1 MDDAKFLYFTTLIK
15 YSITDQVFL
24 FIIKIIEFFPLFI
37 DFFSNPIR
45 LRYFFIGRKKSYSSN
60 SFDDSILKKTLKL
73 SYFRQFRNLRDS
85 KDLYPIYFLII
96 DLVIIFFY
104 EMFFFLV
111 IIFHRIRK
119 KKVQNDKKNK
129 GFYIFL
135 QKILINFYDH
145 FVFRSLSIF
154 FYDIIICYL
163 CKSQNYLVLIFILL
177 CFIYLLYL
185 NMDYFSSF
193 RLCIKFD
200 INNKYIFDDKFIA
213 NGDYCLTFL
222 KISLSFEYNIDDE
235 KICHFFDMINII
247 ITIIGIIRF
256 YKEPTYNIIGVLH
269 AFFFI
274 SFICLF
280 FLNIISHSVA
290 NTNSIFF
297 IYVFICLLIPF
308 LITYQSIRKKF
319 NILVRTTM
327 KDNNIQMIQQFEFL
341 CEYYETPHYNYLL
354 KNICFNSKIRE
365 SEVNQLLTK
374 NSTIVGEDETVII
387 SSFDTKKFVVDTK
400 DIKRDLNYYVLCRFS
415 NVFKQGFEN
424 PNNDR
429 NLNLFYYYICKIFIE
444 LISDINNYFQLIFEI
459 RKILNKLKYTNY
471 IYYMNL
477 RYYYQILCQKHS
489 MYDNNDMLL
498 YNESICKIFDTI
510 ILFTEEFEKF
520 LSSEIAKTP
529 NDYISFSKKVGSVEI
544 ISKHS
549 YEHIID
555 SSIKNEYQKLLLRV
569 ILECL
574 LNKVFSLSGM
584 MLVSSD
590 IGMYEEIL
598 DKYYNNEKVL
608 KIKIDLLNR
617 TSRIIKIGKDLNI
630 YWNKPFENL
639 IPPEF
644 QKIGLEKFYNDEP
657 QDNNTNKNKFLPQ
670 KFHFIVWNKSHD
682 LKQFVYE
689 YGIYPKLEENI
700 AFVDGNYKL
709 GKNILIVTKK
719 YIHSIKEKI
728 FTLSDS
734 LEKIMYINKSLLMIL
749 NRYDISLE
757 INDFLQDDK
766 TYMFDITKYCSYIY
780 SKVKKLESI
789 CNPEEILIVNQLI
802 QRLNENGLVRNIKT
816 RYQFVYLF
824 SVFDNDYENCFY
836 SVKEYKNKKGIS
848 IRKEKSII
856 NWQLKD
862 EDFQSVSKE
871 KDMDANKNIS
881 NFNTLYSSIA
891 FDTKSQISQQSVS
904 STLFSV
910 NTSIGRKKIDIQTNN
925 NKNYIIIIFNIC
937 LIIVAF
943 FCLIYEN
950 YLNNILE
957 NKMNLYRIA
966 YTFNRYLLNIMVSY
980 LSLLKICDK
989 YNHCEQYLIQFVSK
1003 FDSFNK
1009 IDEIILSDMYLN
1021 MEKISSLYKELKME
1035 IEKSGSNEIEK
1046 YISALKEELYISY
1059 VNGDIVLNKL
1069 PSKKFDYLMKTFINK
1084 LIMTTNDD
1092 NFSNISIYKVIVDKD
1107 LNPLNI
1113 LINDTSIQFSQNQLY
1128 IYEIMI
1134 SYLDYSNHF
1143 FILQKEIEKNSDNQ
1157 LRFNKI
1163 SLVIFIIGLIFSNIL
1178 IMTSCFLLLRIFQS
1192 NIEKKLIVIERLLKR
1207 QNIIDK
1213 LIERIILVKD
1223 LLKFYSHHPMETI
1236 TKLSGN
1242 MKKQDKKKNKSNL
1255 SNNKEINNQNEK
1267 EILGHS
1273 LFFILKKFLI
1283 LLIILNS
1290 IYIIYSIIFVK
1301 VSNDSFSL
1309 LQNVMT
1315 IIYNSAYVEDLT
1327 YMMIGITQL
1336 LQYISIPQS
1345 GLYPIFYDLLN
1356 KDNSSI
1362 DDNSDFFSDLFRYHQ
1377 EIYLY
1382 ERREKIQKK
1391 SFPTDAQIIDFNCS
1405 TFFKDINDENFAH
1418 IINNNPNKNY
1428 LQQMINFC
1436 FHINIM
1442 IFSSEELYMD
1452 YYFYSIMKLFF
1463 INSNSVSHFPKY
1475 SIDILYE
1482 IIVESVIL
1490 YKPLKLHLGNYYLKF
1505 TLKNRLKKHIYTLL
1519 FFLLGNI
1526 ALEIIFFGVIKFL
1539 IIDNI
1544 EDIIKH
1550 LNKLLRILKV
1560 V

>member
-15 YSITDQVFL
+15 YSITDQIFI
-24 FIIKIIEFFPLFI
+24 FIIKIIEFLPLFM

-45 LRYFFIGRKKSYSSN
+45 IRYFFIGRKKSYSSN
-60 SFDDSILKKTLKL
+60 SFDDSILKSTLKF
-73 SYFRQFRNLRDS
+73 SYFRQFRNLRNS
-85 KDLYPIYFLII
+85 NDLYPIYFLII
-96 DLVIIFFY
+96 DLVIVFFY
-104 EMFFFLV
+104 DMLFFLV
-111 IIFHRIRK
+111 IIFNKIRK

-129 GFYIFL
+129 GFYVFL
-135 QKILINFYDH
+135 QMILINFYDH

-163 CKSQNYLVLIFILL
+163 CKSQNYIVLILILL

-200 INNKYIFDDKFIA
+200 MNNKYIFDDKFIA

-235 KICHFFDMINII
+235 KICHFFDLIILI

-256 YKEPTYNIIGVLH
+256 YKEPTYNIIGILH

-280 FLNIISHSVA
+280 FLNLISKSVA
-290 NTNSIFF
+290 HSNSIFI
-297 IYVFICLLIPF
+297 IYIFICLLIPI
-308 LITYQSIRKKF
+308 LITYKSMRKKF
-319 NILVRTTM
+319 NKLVRTTM

-341 CEYYETPHYNYLL
+341 CEYYETSYFNYLL
-354 KNICFNSKIRE
+354 KNICFNSKIRDN
-365 SEVNQLLTK
+365 EVKQLLPK
-374 NSTIVGEDETVII
+374 NSTIVGEDETVIL
-387 SSFDTKKFVVDTK
+387 SSFDTKKVIVDTK
-400 DIKRDLNYYVLCRFS
+400 EFKRELNYIVLYRFS
-415 NVFKQGFEN
+415 NVFKQGFDN

-429 NLNLFYYYICKIFIE
+429 NLNLLYYYISKIFIE

-459 RKILNKLKYTNY
+459 RKILSKLKYTNY

-489 MYDNNDMLL
+489 MYENNDMLL
-498 YNESICKIFDTI
+498 YNESLCKIFDTI
-510 ILFTEEFEKF
+510 ILFADEFEKF
-520 LSSEIAKTP
+520 LSSEITKTP

-544 ISKHS
+544 ITKNS

-574 LNKVFSLSGM
+574 LNKIFSLSGM

-598 DKYYNNEKVL
+598 DKCYNNEKVL
-608 KIKIDLLNR
+608 KIKIDLLNK

-644 QKIGLEKFYNDEP
+644 QKIGLEKFFNDEP
-657 QDNNTNKNKFLPQ
+657 QENNTNKNKLLPQ

-689 YGIYPKLEENI
+689 YGIYPKLEEDV

-719 YIHSIKEKI
+719 YIHSSKEII
-728 FTLSDS
+728 FTLSNS
-734 LEKIMYINKSLLMIL
+734 LEKIMYINKSLLIIL

-757 INDFLQDDK
+757 INDFLQDEK

-789 CNPEEILIVNQLI
+789 CNPEEIQIVNELI

-836 SVKEYKNKKGIS
+836 SIKEYKNKKGIS
-848 IRKEKSII
+848 IRKEKSIL

-862 EDFQSVSKE
+862 EDFQSASKGKE
-871 KDMDANKNIS
+871 MEVNKNIS

-910 NTSIGRKKIDIQTNN
+910 NTSLGRKKVDIQTNN
-925 NKNYIIIIFNIC
+925 SKNYIIIIFNIC

-950 YLNNILE
+950 YLNNVLE
-957 NKMNLYRIA
+957 KKMNLYRIA
-966 YTFNRYLLNIMVSY
+966 YIFNRYLLNIMVSY
-980 LSLLKICDK
+980 LSLLKICDR
-989 YNHCEQYLIQFVSK
+989 YNHCEQYLIQFISK
-1003 FDSFNK
+1003 YDSFNQ
-1009 IDEIILSDMYLN
+1009 IDEIILSDMNINL
-1021 MEKISSLYKELKME
+1021 EKIPSFYKELKME
-1035 IEKSGSNEIEK
+1035 IEKSGVNEIEE
-1046 YISALKEELYISY
+1046 YLSSLKEEMYISY
-1059 VNGDIVLNKL
+1059 VNGEIVLNKL
-1069 PSKKFDYLMKTFINK
+1069 PSKTFDYLMKIFINK

-1092 NFSNISIYKVIVDKD
+1092 NFKNISIFKVIVDKN
-1107 LNPLNI
+1107 LNPLDI
-1113 LINDTSIQFSQNQLY
+1113 LINDTSVRFSQNQLY

-1143 FILQKEIEKNSDNQ
+1143 FILQKEIENNSDKQ
-1157 LRFNKI
+1157 LRFNKL
-1163 SLVIFIIGLIFSNIL
+1163 SLIIFIIGLIFSNIL
-1178 IMTSCFLLLRIFQS
+1178 IITSCLLLLRIFQS
-1192 NIEKKLIVIERLLKR
+1192 NIEKKIIVIERLLKK

-1213 LIERIILVKD
+1213 LLERISLVKD
-1223 LLKFYSHHPMETI
+1223 LLKFYSKPPMETI
-1236 TKLSGN
+1236 TKLSEN
-1242 MKKQDKKKNKSNL
+1242 MKKQDKKKYKNNSSNT
-1255 SNNKEINNQNEK
+1255 KEIQNQDENQIK
-1267 EILGHS
+1267 GNS
-1273 LFFILKKFLI
+1273 LFFILKKSII

-1290 IYIIYSIIFVK
+1290 IYILYSIIFVK
-1301 VSNDSFSL
+1301 ISNDSFSL
-1309 LQNVMT
+1309 LQNVMA

-1336 LQYISIPQS
+1336 LQFISIPQS
-1345 GLYPIFYDLLN
+1345 GLYPFFYDLLN

-1362 DDNSDFFSDLFRYHQ
+1362 DDNSDFFGDLFRYHQ

-1382 ERREKIQKK
+1382 ERREKKQKK
-1391 SFPTDAQIIDFNCS
+1391 SFPTDAQIIDFNCN
-1405 TFFKDINDENFAH
+1405 TFFTDINDENFDEV
-1418 IINNNPNKNY
+1418 IKNNPDKNY

-1442 IFSSEELYMD
+1442 NYSNEELYMD
-1452 YYFYSIMKLFF
+1452 YYFFSIMKLFF
-1463 INSNSVSHFPKY
+1463 INSNSLTNFPKY

-1490 YKPLKLHLGNYYLKF
+1490 YKPLKLYLGNYYLKF
-1505 TLKNRLKKHIYTLL
+1505 TLKDRLEKHIYTLF

-1544 EDIIKH
+1544 EETIKH

-1560 V
+1560 N

>member
-15 YSITDQVFL
+15 YSITEQIFI
-24 FIIKIIEFFPLFI
+24 FIIKIIEFLPLFM

-45 LRYFFIGRKKSYSSN
+45 IRYFFIGRKKSYSSN
-60 SFDDSILKKTLKL
+60 AFDDSILKKTLKF
-73 SYFRQFRNLRDS
+73 SYFRQFRNLRNS
-85 KDLYPIYFLII
+85 NDLYPIYFLII

-104 EMFFFLV
+104 EIFFFLV
-111 IIFHRIRK
+111 IIFNKIYK
-119 KKVQNDKKNK
+119 KKVQNDKKNN
-129 GFYIFL
+129 GLYTFIQMIF
-135 QKILINFYDH
+135 INFYDH

-163 CKSQNYLVLIFILL
+163 CKSKNYLVLIIIVF

-185 NMDYFSSF
+185 NLDYFSSY

-200 INNKYIFDDKFIA
+200 INNKYLFDDKFIA
-213 NGDYCLTFL
+213 KGDYCLTFL

-235 KICHFFDMINII
+235 KICHFFDMLIII

-280 FLNIISHSVA
+280 SLNIISHSVA
-290 NTNSIFF
+290 HSKLIFVIYIF
-297 IYVFICLLIPF
+297 ISLLVPF
-308 LITYQSIRKKF
+308 LITYKSMKKKF
-319 NILVRTTM
+319 NQLIRTTM

-341 CEYYETPHYNYLL
+341 CEYYETPYFNNII

-365 SEVNQLLTK
+365 SDEKQLITK
-374 NSTIVGEDETVII
+374 NSTFIGEEETVII
-387 SSFDTKKFVVDTK
+387 TSFDTKKFIVDTRELK
-400 DIKRDLNYYVLCRFS
+400 KELNYIVFCRFS

-424 PNNDR
+424 PNNDK
-429 NLNLFYYYICKIFIE
+429 NLNLFYYFICKIFIE
-444 LISDINNYFQLIFEI
+444 LISDINNYFQLIFQI
-459 RKILNKLKYTNY
+459 RKVLNKLKYTNY

-498 YNESICKIFDTI
+498 YNESLCKIFNTI

-520 LSSEIAKTP
+520 LSSEIIKTP
-529 NDYISFSKKVGSVEI
+529 NDYILFSKKVGSVEI
-544 ISKHS
+544 ITKNS

-555 SSIKNEYQKLLLRV
+555 SSIKNEYQKILLRV

-574 LNKVFSLSGM
+574 LNKIFSLSGM
-584 MLVSSD
+584 MLVSGD

-657 QDNNTNKNKFLPQ
+657 QENNTNKNKFLPQ

-719 YIHSIKEKI
+719 YIHSTKEI
-728 FTLSDS
+728 IYTLSNS
-734 LEKIMYINKSLLMIL
+734 LEKIIYINKSLLIIL
-749 NRYDISLE
+749 NRYDISIE
-757 INDFLQDDK
+757 INEFLQDKK

-780 SKVKKLESI
+780 SKIKKLESI
-789 CNPEEILIVNQLI
+789 CNPEEIQIVNELI

-836 SVKEYKNKKGIS
+836 SVKEYKNKKGIT

-871 KDMDANKNIS
+871 KEMENNKNIS

-910 NTSIGRKKIDIQTNN
+910 NTSLGRKKIEIQTTN

-950 YLNNILE
+950 NLNNILE
-957 NKMNLYRIA
+957 KKMNLYRSA
-966 YTFNRYLLNIMVSY
+966 YKFNRYLLNIMVSY
-980 LSLLKICDK
+980 LSLLKLCDK
-989 YNHCEQYLIQFVSK
+989 NNNCEQYLIQFISK
-1003 FDSFNK
+1003 YDSFNN
-1009 IDEIILSDMYLN
+1009 IDEIILLDMYLN
-1021 MEKISSLYKELKME
+1021 MEKISSFYKELKME
-1035 IEKSGSNEIEK
+1035 IEKSGVYEIESF
-1046 YISALKEELYISY
+1046 ISTLKEELYLSY
-1059 VNGDIVLNKL
+1059 VNGEIVLNKL
-1069 PSKKFDYLMKTFINK
+1069 PSKSFDYLMKTFINK

-1107 LNPLNI
+1107 FNPLDI
-1113 LINDTSIQFSQNQLY
+1113 LINETSIHFSQNQLY

-1143 FILQKEIEKNSDNQ
+1143 FMLQKEIEKNSDKQ
-1157 LRFNKI
+1157 LKFNKI
-1163 SLVIFIIGLIFSNIL
+1163 SLIIFIIGLIFSNIL
-1178 IMTSCFLLLRIFQS
+1178 IMTSCLILLRIFQS
-1192 NIEKKLIVIERLLKR
+1192 NIEKKIIVMKRLLKK
-1207 QNIIDK
+1207 QNNIDK
-1213 LIERIILVKD
+1213 LIERINLVKD
-1223 LLKFYSHHPMETI
+1223 LIKFYSKPPMETI
-1236 TKLSGN
+1236 TKLSIN

-1255 SNNKEINNQNEK
+1255 SNNKEINKDENDLK
-1267 EILGHS
+1267 GYS

-1290 IYIIYSIIFVK
+1290 IYILYSLIFVK

-1315 IIYNSAYVEDLT
+1315 IIYNSAYGEDLT
-1327 YMMIGITQL
+1327 YMMIGIAQL

-1362 DDNSDFFSDLFRYHQ
+1362 DNNSDFFSDLFRYHQ

-1382 ERREKIQKK
+1382 EKREKKQKK
-1391 SFPTDAQIIDFNCS
+1391 SFPTDAQIIDFNCNN
-1405 TFFKDINDENFAH
+1405 FFINIKDENFDQ

-1436 FHINIM
+1436 YHIDIM
-1442 IFSSEELYMD
+1442 FYSSEELYMD

-1463 INSNSVSHFPKY
+1463 INSNSLTHFPKY

-1490 YKPLKLHLGNYYLKF
+1490 YKPLKLYLGNYYLKF

-1544 EDIIKH
+1544 EGTIKH